1 MKRFF
6 LNNKRFMIFLILLI
20 VTSLFYKGYKSIE
33 NNKNKV
39 DKEIVTVILKNNEI
53 NKGLPEIVKEYNH
66 GNDEI
71 YINLILNSD
80 DYANLL
86 NTKLANKDEI
96 DIFEYN
102 GKTLLEKDFIQ
113 PLNNL
118 NIDLSSV
125 TDNSLFLYNDEI
137 IGVKYGMA
145 MPKIMYNEDLLIE
158 AGIDINFTPKNLDEL
173 IYIAEKIKSKFPDIT
188 PLDISLSY
196 IHDLFSLLGTI
207 SSSENTT
214 YPTFWNYETAKYDY
228 SGLNEVL
235 EKFNYMYEKGLI
247 NNDFNSK
254 SSADIYDD
262 FKNNNSAMIITN
274 YYSKYSIMDRFEG
287 MNLKFTNVPFE
298 TEDKGKLFYY
308 TYSRILVV
316 ANNNEDNDNITEEEA
331 KHNLAV
337 KEVYEWL
344 LSKEV
349 TGYLLEKDSNFASF
363 GDNYIS
369 NNMYDE
375 INNNTNYNHLEKDPT
390 EVLAGNSDIIKNHI
404 FSMIK
409 GEEDISNGIKNLE
422 YEVNEFINNNSRNLD
437 VNLDYYKEN

>member
-1 MKRFF
+1 
-6 LNNKRFMIFLILLI
+6 
-20 VTSLFYKGYKSIE
+20 
-33 NNKNKV
+33 
-39 DKEIVTVILKNNEI
+39 
-53 NKGLPEIVKEYNH
+53 
-66 GNDEI
+66 
-71 YINLILNSD
+71 
-80 DYANLL
+80 
-86 NTKLANKDEI
+86 
-96 DIFEYN
+96 
-102 GKTLLEKDFIQ
+102 
-113 PLNNL
+113 
-118 NIDLSSV
+118 
-125 TDNSLFLYNDEI
+125 
-137 IGVKYGMA
+137 
-145 MPKIMYNEDLLIE
+145 
-158 AGIDINFTPKNLDEL
+158 
-173 IYIAEKIKSKFPDIT
+173 
-188 PLDISLSY
+188 
-196 IHDLFSLLGTI
+196 
-207 SSSENTT
+207 
-214 YPTFWNYETAKYDY
+214 
-228 SGLNEVL
+228 
-235 EKFNYMYEKGLI
+235 MYEKELI

-316 ANNNEDNDNITEEEA
+316 ANNNEDKDNITEEEA
-331 KHNLAV
+331 KHNSAV

-409 GEEDISNGIKNLE
+409 GEEDISNGIKDLE

>member
-158 AGIDINFTPKNLDEL
+158 AGIDINFTPNNLDDL

-235 EKFNYMYEKGLI
+235 EKFNYMYEKELI

-316 ANNNEDNDNITEEEA
+316 ANNNEDKDNITEEEA

-422 YEVNEFINNNSRNLD
+422 YEVNEFINNNSRNLE